1 MGRSRPP
8 IGRRRDD
15 GEPALRI
22 GHRGC
27 ADQHPENTVEAIE
40 QSAPYV
46 DGFEIDVRPCGSGEL
61 VVFHDETLDR
71 VTDGTGR
78 VDETTLGELRE
89 LEVLDSGETV
99 PTLGELLSAVP
110 DWLPVNVE
118 LKATGIEKEVLEIC
132 GDADVEVLYSS
143 FFVRALRE
151 LRDADEAA
159 PVGVLCHEGVDDR
172 LALAEELKAV
182 AFHPSMEL
190 ALETDI
196 VERCHDRGLAVNVWT
211 AETEADVRRLRER
224 AVDGIIA
231 DRWDVF

>member
-8 IGRRRDD
+8 IGRRRDG

-27 ADQHPENTVEAIE
+27 ADQHPENTVAAIE
-40 QSAPYV
+40 RSAPHV

-61 VVFHDETLDR
+61 VVFHDETLNR

-99 PTLGELLSAVP
+99 PTLAELLSAVP
-110 DWLPVNVE
+110 DGLPVNVE
-118 LKATGIEKEVLEIC
+118 LKATGIADEVLDVC
-132 GDADVEVLYSS
+132 SDADVEVLYSS
-143 FFVRALRE
+143 FFVRALQE
-151 LRDADEAA
+151 LREADETA
-159 PVGVLCHEGVDDR
+159 PIGVLCHEGVDDR
-172 LALAEELKAV
+172 LALTAELEAV

-190 ALETDI
+190 VLETNV
-196 VERCHDRGLAVNVWT
+196 VEVCHDRGLAVNVWT
-211 AETEADVRRLRER
+211 AETEADVRRLREQN
-224 AVDGIIA
+224 VDGIIA